1 MLIGFWEIVLIMTVF
16 IIIFV
21 PSFLKRRGNLY
32 ANVRVYAIIAVLLLI
47 IFILTRI
54 VFTLIGKIMAL
65 TTILFLVVALIA
77 MRYLRRPYS

>member
-1 MLIGFWEIVLIMTVF
+1 MIGFWEIVLIIAVF

-21 PSFLKRRGNLY
+21 PSFLKRKGNLY
-32 ANVRVYAIIAVLLLI
+32 ASVRVYAIIAILLLI

-65 TTILFLVVALIA
+65 TTILFLVVALLL
-77 MRYLRRPYS
+77 MRYLRRPHS

>member
-1 MLIGFWEIVLIMTVF
+1 MIGFWEIVLIIAVF
-16 IIIFV
+16 MIIFV

-32 ANVRVYAIIAVLLLI
+32 ASVRVYAIIAVLLLI

-54 VFTLIGKIMAL
+54 VFTLIGKVMAL
-65 TTILFLVVALIA
+65 TTILFLVVALIV